1 MVYPLELII
10 AADAVHETAMNPLR
24 TLLAPNAGL
33 LIPGAGNAL
42 TARLVESAGFPVV
55 YLTGAG
61 ISNWWLGAPDIGL
74 TSVAEVAAHITACRE
89 AVSIP
94 IVADGD
100 TGFGNAVN
108 LVRTVKLFERAG
120 ADAIQIEDQ
129 VYPKR
134 CGHFDGKAVVPA
146 AEMVQKIKAAV
157 DTRSHADFLVIAR
170 TDARAVE
177 GFDAALDRAAAY
189 REAGADVLFVE
200 APASEAEL
208 RDIPRRLPG
217 PHLCNI
223 VHGGKTPM
231 LPREAL
237 AAMGYAG
244 ILYANAALQAAM
256 LAMQRTLQHLQHTGS
271 LEGAQDLLI
280 GFAERQTAVDYE
292 RWSALEQRYATPPSR
307 A

>member
-1 MVYPLELII
+1 
-10 AADAVHETAMNPLR
+10 MNPLR
-24 TLLAPNAGL
+24 TLLAPGAGL
-33 LIPGAGNAL
+33 LLPGAGNAL
-42 TARLVESAGFPVV
+42 TARLVESAGFPAV

-74 TSVAEVAAHITACRE
+74 TSAAEVAAHIAACRE

-108 LVRTVKLFERAG
+108 LVRTVKMFERAG
-120 ADAIQIEDQ
+120 AGAIQIEDQ

-134 CGHFDGKAVVPA
+134 CGHFEGKAVVPPG
-146 AEMVQKIKAAV
+146 EFVQKIKAAV
-157 DTRSHADFLVIAR
+157 DARSSSDFLVIAR

-189 REAGADVLFVE
+189 REAGADLLFVE
-200 APASEAEL
+200 APANTAEL
-208 RDIPRRLPG
+208 REIPRRLPG

-231 LPREAL
+231 LPRDEL

-244 ILYANAALQAAM
+244 VLYANAALQAAM
-256 LAMQRTLQHLQHTGS
+256 LAMQRTLLHLQQTGS
-271 LEGAQDLLI
+271 LAGAEELLI
-280 GFAERQTAVDYE
+280 GFAERQAAVDFD
-292 RWSALEQRYATPPSR
+292 RWSALEQRYAAPALR
-307 A
+307 

>member
-1 MVYPLELII
+1 
-10 AADAVHETAMNPLR
+10 MNPLR
-24 TLLAPNAGL
+24 TLLAPGAGL
-33 LIPGAGNAL
+33 LLPGAGNAL
-42 TARLVESAGFPVV
+42 TARMVESAGFPAV

-61 ISNWWLGAPDIGL
+61 IANWWLGAPDIGL
-74 TSVAEVAAHITACRE
+74 TSATEVAAHIAACRE

-108 LVRTVKLFERAG
+108 LVRTVTLFERAG
-120 ADAIQIEDQ
+120 ANAIQIEDQ

-134 CGHFDGKAVVPA
+134 CGHFDGKAVVA
-146 AEMVQKIKAAV
+146 TSEMVQKIKAAV
-157 DTRSHADFLVIAR
+157 DTRRHADFLVIAR

-177 GFDAALDRAAAY
+177 GFEAALERAAAY
-189 REAGADVLFVE
+189 REAGADLLFVE

-208 RDIPRRLPG
+208 REIPRRLAG

-231 LPREAL
+231 LPREQL

-256 LAMQRTLQHLQHTGS
+256 RAMQRTLQHLQQAGS
-271 LEGAQDLLI
+271 LSGAEELLI
-280 GFAERQTAVDYE
+280 GFPERQAAVDFD
-292 RWSALEQRYATPPSR
+292 RWAALERRYATPGAR
-307 A
+307 

>member
-1 MVYPLELII
+1 
-10 AADAVHETAMNPLR
+10 MNQLR
-24 TLLAPNAGL
+24 TLLAPGAGL
-33 LIPGAGNAL
+33 LLPGAGNAL
-42 TARLVESAGFPVV
+42 SARLVESAGFPAV

-74 TSVAEVAAHITACRE
+74 TSVAEVAAHIAACRE
-89 AVSIP
+89 AVAIP

-108 LVRTVKLFERAG
+108 LVRTVKMFERAG
-120 ADAIQIEDQ
+120 AGAIQIEDQ

-134 CGHFDGKAVVPA
+134 CGHFEGKAVVPPG
-146 AEMVQKIKAAV
+146 EFVQKIKAAV
-157 DTRSHADFLVIAR
+157 DARSSADFLVIAR

-189 REAGADVLFVE
+189 REAGADLLFVE

-208 RDIPRRLPG
+208 REVPRRLPG

-231 LPREAL
+231 LPRDEL

-256 LAMQRTLQHLQHTGS
+256 LAMQRTLQHLKHAGS
-271 LEGAQDLLI
+271 LAGAESLLI
-280 GFAERQTAVDYE
+280 GFAERQAAVDFAHWSDLE
-292 RWSALEQRYATPPSR
+292 RRYATPIVE
-307 A
+307 

>member
-1 MVYPLELII
+1 
-10 AADAVHETAMNPLR
+10 MNPLR
-24 TLLAPNAGL
+24 TLLAPGAGL
-33 LIPGAGNAL
+33 LLPGAGNAL
-42 TARLVESAGFPVV
+42 TARLVESAGFPAV

-74 TSVAEVAAHITACRE
+74 TSAAEVAAHIAACRE

-108 LVRTVKLFERAG
+108 LVRTVKMFERAG
-120 ADAIQIEDQ
+120 AGAIQIEDQ

-134 CGHFDGKAVVPA
+134 CGHFEGKAVVPPG
-146 AEMVQKIKAAV
+146 EFVQKIKAAV
-157 DTRSHADFLVIAR
+157 DTRSSSDFLVIAR

-189 REAGADVLFVE
+189 REAGADLLFVE
-200 APASEAEL
+200 APANTAEL
-208 RDIPRRLPG
+208 REIPRRLPG

-231 LPREAL
+231 LPRDEL

-256 LAMQRTLQHLQHTGS
+256 LAMQRTLLHLQQAGS
-271 LEGAQDLLI
+271 LAGAEELLI
-280 GFAERQTAVDYE
+280 GFAERQAAVDFD
-292 RWSALEQRYATPPSR
+292 RWSALEQRYAAPALR
-307 A
+307 